1 MPAKSEKQA
10 RYFRLVRAVQ
20 KGAVPAKDV
29 SPNLRQTAKSMSPKA
44 VKDFTKLKELLKNLK
59 EAEYSTSK
67 MKEVEPG
74 KTFDQVLAEN
84 SGLPFDKDELLA
96 FQNKQNGFGGFG
108 KVNFVH
114 KKSTNEISAE
124 VNSNETNKIYVF
136 KKLANNKHEGMK
148 NYACFVEIRSSGD
161 EQSPPKVV
169 YTLSTVFNDSDKEK
183 TKVLTDFINRIN
195 SYGL

>member
-20 KGAVPAKDV
+20 KGDVPAKDV
-29 SPNLRQTAKSMSPKA
+29 SQNLRKTAKSMSPKA
-44 VKDFTKLKELLKNLK
+44 VKDFTKLKELLKNLG
-59 EAEYSTSK
+59 ESEYSTSK

-74 KTFDQVLAEN
+74 KTFDQVLGEN
-84 SGLPFDKDELLA
+84 SGLKFDKDELLA

-114 KKSTNEISAE
+114 KKSSNEISAE

-136 KKLANNKHEGMK
+136 KKLSNNKHDGMK

-161 EQSPPKVV
+161 EKSQPKIV
-169 YTLSTVFNDSDKEK
+169 YTLSTVFDDTDKEK
-183 TKVLTDFINRIN
+183 TKVLTDFIDRIN